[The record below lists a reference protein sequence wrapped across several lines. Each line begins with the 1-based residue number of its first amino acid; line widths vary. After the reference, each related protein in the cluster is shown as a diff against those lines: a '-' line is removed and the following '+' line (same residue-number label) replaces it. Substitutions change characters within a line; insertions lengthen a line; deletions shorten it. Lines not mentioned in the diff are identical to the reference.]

1 MQVPR
6 KIPIDGV
13 MTKADLPLVSVVCL
27 CYNHSKYVVESIES
41 VLSQTYENI
50 ELIIVDDASTDDSQ
64 RVIHAFIGQIPKIKF
79 IPLSQNI
86 GNCRAFNIGWQA
98 SAGDYVIDLAA
109 DDILL
114 PQRISIG
121 IERFLNAGSEYGV
134 HFGDARIIDKNGI
147 LLREHLTGSYF
158 QANVPEGILFSTLL
172 TKYFINPATM
182 MFSKPLLDFLG
193 GYDESLAYEDFDLWV
208 RSSKEFKYCYSN
220 RLLIAKRTLKGAH
233 SGTQYKPGSKILKS
247 TFRVCEKAFA
257 LCENSQEYQ
266 ALLIRIKYEMKMAI
280 FSFNWV
286 VAWRFNKLRK
296 KTNNAQLAN
305 HKV

>member
-1 MQVPR
+1 VQVPR

-13 MTKADLPLVSVVCL
+13 MTKSDLPLVSVICL

-41 VLSQTYENI
+41 VLSQIYENI

-64 RVIHAFIGQIPKIKF
+64 RVISSFIEQLPKIKF
-79 IPLSQNI
+79 IPLSQNV

-98 SAGDYVIDLAA
+98 SSGAYVIDLAA

-121 IERFLNAGSEYGV
+121 IERFLDTGSDYGV
-134 HFGDARIIDKNGI
+134 HFGDARMIDKNGT
-147 LLREHLTGSYF
+147 LLKEHLTGSYF
-158 QANVPEGILFSTLL
+158 QDNVPEGILFSTLL

-182 MFSKPLLDFLG
+182 MYSKPLLNFLG

-220 RLLIAKRTLKGAH
+220 RLLINKRTLKGAH
-233 SGTQYKPGSKILKS
+233 GGTQYRPGSKILKS
-247 TFRVCEKAFA
+247 TYRVCEKAFA

-280 FSFNWV
+280 FSFNWG
-286 VAWRFNKLRK
+286 VAWRFYKLRR
-296 KTNNAQLAN
+296 KTNNAQLS
-305 HKV
+305 